1 MLIGNGDEE
10 LVIFRK
16 CKVESFLF
24 LLKFIGKG
32 WVIEYFLIKF
42 GSLVE
47 VKILKFFELFIFGIK
62 KYKCEKV
69 VCDVRYEILF

>member
-1 MLIGNGDEE
+1 MLISNGDEE

-62 KYKCEKV
+62 KYNCEKV
-69 VCDVRYEILF
+69 VCDIRYEKLF